1 MQIGYIRSTRR
12 TSQEHAPDV
21 DTRQQCAPQ
30 GRRKSHALD
39 VACSVTVSI
48 VNKTRSAR
56 IISSADDRGHTI
68 SCSSHTGEGKEVQI
82 TARSGSCLKFG
93 VEVEELLVLLL
104 RNSLWRERSCKLHL
118 AGNLSFSFYSL
129 FPPPPMSSACFAF
142 TSLHTGVWLGGV
154 EASKTGF
161 CLTHTTLSDLQSQK
175 VHARKGWH

>member
-21 DTRQQCAPQ
+21 DTRQQSAPQ

-142 TSLHTGVWLGGV
+142 TSLHTGV
-154 EASKTGF
+154 
-161 CLTHTTLSDLQSQK
+161 
-175 VHARKGWH
+175 

>member
-12 TSQEHAPDV
+12 ISQEHAPDV

-39 VACSVTVSI
+39 VACSVTVSV

-68 SCSSHTGEGKEVQI
+68 PCSSNTGEGKEVQI

-104 RNSLWRERSCKLHL
+104 RNSLWREREAVNCTWQVIYHFLFTLFSPLSCRLRASLIHHATQVFDSEVLRRAKLAL
-118 AGNLSFSFYSL
+118 PN
-129 FPPPPMSSACFAF
+129 
-142 TSLHTGVWLGGV
+142 
-154 EASKTGF
+154 
-161 CLTHTTLSDLQSQK
+161 THNTK
-175 VHARKGWH
+175 